1 MNTEKISDGR
11 RSYEVR
17 EKIEDR
23 ESELG
28 AVFVEADAELVT
40 DEEWRE
46 PTAKNVSSLC
56 SRAESPT

>member
-1 MNTEKISDGR
+1 MDAEKISDGR
-11 RSYEVR
+11 RSDEVR

-40 DEEWRE
+40 DQEWGE
-46 PTAKNVSSLC
+46 PIARGC
-56 SRAESPT
+56 